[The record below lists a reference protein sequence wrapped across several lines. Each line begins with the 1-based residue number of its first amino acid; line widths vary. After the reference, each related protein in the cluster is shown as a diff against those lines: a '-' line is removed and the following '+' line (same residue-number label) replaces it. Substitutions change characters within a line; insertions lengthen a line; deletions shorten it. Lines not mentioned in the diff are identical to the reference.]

1 MSVLILFL
9 PTNSAV
15 WCLFSLSLEIHKFR
29 SSALWRWVTQN
40 SYFVCPLPYHHLI
53 PNLFIYLFIFGE
65 KKLLFAIGRCFC
77 HYNGFCVV
85 RVPLFYIQDHNILVS
100 GLAFY
105 LLGIYSFHLRFRNIV
120 PFWGWLS
127 LFLRRLRS
135 PAPLTLSP
143 SSWLLKQGCHL
154 LTGFKMLFHRDGDL
168 KTAPIDSDV
177 WMLETQ
183 LVEMF
188 WERLESVALLKEVVT
203 GGEFW
208 GFKRPGHFQSAL
220 SATCSWI
227 KAQTLSYCSSL

>member
-1 MSVLILFL
+1 MLVLILFL

-127 LFLRRLRS
+127 LIVPQTTTKPS
-135 PAPLTLSP
+135 PLDVVAFFLTLEARVP
-143 SSWLLKQGCHL
+143 P
-154 LTGFKMLFHRDGDL
+154 TDR
-168 KTAPIDSDV
+168 I
-177 WMLETQ
+177 
-183 LVEMF
+183 
-188 WERLESVALLKEVVT
+188 
-203 GGEFW
+203 
-208 GFKRPGHFQSAL
+208 
-220 SATCSWI
+220 
-227 KAQTLSYCSSL
+227 